1 MTDEQLWQA
10 IEAVLFVAD
19 EPVAVQDLAVLL
31 EVPSATIEAIVD
43 RMKVRIESEGRG
55 VVIRQVAGG
64 WRMTTHPNAKP
75 FLEKFIS
82 ESRAARMSQA
92 ALETL
97 AIIAYRQ
104 PISRGQIAEIR
115 GVSSEGVLRTLIVR
129 GVVQETGRDDGP
141 GQAIFYG
148 TTPEF
153 LERVGLNSLDD
164 LPALPDFM
172 PDPSALERM
181 EAGLGP
187 GV

>member
-1 MTDEQLWQA
+1 MNEEQLSQM
-10 IEAVLFVAD
+10 IEAILFVAD
-19 EPVAVQDLAVLL
+19 ESVSVQDLAVLL
-31 EVPSATIEAIVD
+31 EVPSATIESVLDAM
-43 RMKVRIESEGRG
+43 RLGFEAQGRG
-55 VVIRQVAGG
+55 VVLRQVGGG
-64 WRMTTHPNAKP
+64 WRMSTHPDAKP

-82 ESRAARMSQA
+82 ESRAAKMSQA

-115 GVSSEGVLRTLIVR
+115 GVSSEGVLRTLILR
-129 GVVQETGRDDGP
+129 GVVEETGRDAGP

-164 LPALPDFM
+164 LPALPEFM